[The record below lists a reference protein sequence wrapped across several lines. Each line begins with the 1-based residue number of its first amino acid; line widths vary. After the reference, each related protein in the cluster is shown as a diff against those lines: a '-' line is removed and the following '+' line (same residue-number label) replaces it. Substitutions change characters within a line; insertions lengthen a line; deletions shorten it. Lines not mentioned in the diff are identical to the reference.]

1 MLEGEHQ
8 RALTLPK
15 AIPTPEARAPA
26 SAEDVLN
33 VVQSCPEPTG
43 RWVPAKR
50 EVEVEEDDEDEDC
63 CCVCLETFTDDNPAK
78 KTKCGHQYHLQCIMQ
93 WYQRNS
99 TCPMCFRQV
108 ELECESSQQLM
119 VEATRPFIRMSSRTD
134 AESASSASAATGV
147 NATARRLQHSTHS
160 GARPSYRVAG
170 LATGPPRRSYEGT
183 QSQHDATAST
193 PAGRRSSTSGL
204 SALKANFRK
213 IFRTRSSSQ

>member
-8 RALTLPK
+8 RAVTLPK

-78 KTKCGHQYHLQCIMQ
+78 KTKCGHQYHLQ
-93 WYQRNS
+93 
-99 TCPMCFRQV
+99 
-108 ELECESSQQLM
+108 
-119 VEATRPFIRMSSRTD
+119 
-134 AESASSASAATGV
+134 
-147 NATARRLQHSTHS
+147 
-160 GARPSYRVAG
+160 
-170 LATGPPRRSYEGT
+170 
-183 QSQHDATAST
+183 
-193 PAGRRSSTSGL
+193 
-204 SALKANFRK
+204 
-213 IFRTRSSSQ
+213 